1 MCERRRPASGTAI
14 ISVVAIERNN
24 TFPLLLSDDELK
36 LLNLLAERDGLDASE
51 YLRSVIRMMPS
62 ANAPTI
68 AQVTRLGATLGSL
81 SRAGKVDLA
90 KLFEAHTDAMKATSD
105 DEATKKKAK

>member
-1 MCERRRPASGTAI
+1 VP
-14 ISVVAIERNN
+14 IERNN

-36 LLNLLAERDGLDASE
+36 LLKLLAERDGLDASG

-68 AQVTRLGATLGSL
+68 AQVARLGATLGSL
-81 SRAGKVDLA
+81 SRTGKVDLA
-90 KLFEAHTDAMKATSD
+90 KLFEADRDAVNATPEV
-105 DEATKKKAK
+105 EATKEKKSK